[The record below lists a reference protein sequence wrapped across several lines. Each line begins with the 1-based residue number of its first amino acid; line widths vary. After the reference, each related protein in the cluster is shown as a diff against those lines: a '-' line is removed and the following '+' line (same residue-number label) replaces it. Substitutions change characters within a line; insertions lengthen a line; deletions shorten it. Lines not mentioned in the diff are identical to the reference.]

1 MKKLRLALVLAA
13 ALSLR
18 VLDAASISAELSADE
33 TSVGMPVQLQVQVEG
48 TTNASLPSSLD
59 VDGLQSQLVGRSTQ
73 VQIINGQMSVSGVY
87 TYTIV
92 PMREGTFDIPALE
105 VNAGGRKLRTSPKKL
120 VVQPGSA
127 PAPRPAPA
135 LPARPGAPSQ
145 GDDEDSAD
153 NQLAYAE
160 IIVPKKTAYAGEV
173 VPVELRFYFS
183 QRVGF
188 RVLQDSPQVS
198 GEGFTVG
205 KISPP
210 KQTEE
215 NVGGSVYRVLSYKTT
230 ITAVKSG
237 EMKLP
242 VAALEGIL
250 STQASAPPGFDN
262 FLFGGF
268 TNDRQVRIASE
279 PKAIKVLALPVE
291 GRPTDFSGAVGD
303 FTIAATADPTKA
315 APGDPVTL
323 KIAVSGQG
331 NFDAMGAPTLTG
343 ADGWRTYPPTDHFE
357 KSDPIGY
364 SGTKTFEMPLVAQ
377 QAQTH
382 TPVAQFS
389 YFDPAKAKYF
399 TITTQPVA
407 VEAAAATPGAS
418 ATPAAPAAQPSA
430 TPAVEEDAVWLTH
443 STPRSWQP
451 LALKPVF
458 WIVNGAVA
466 LALVGVIAAI
476 SIRRRREGP
485 AGRRAVVIQH
495 RDRLLAE
502 LGRSDLSDD
511 AFLEKAHRALV
522 LQAGLA
528 GEKGAFE
535 FVDSLERRGR
545 EVGDLRMVLARADEA
560 KFSGGVAARI
570 DLEERRRIARALKEA
585 CR

>member
-13 ALSLR
+13 VLSLR
-18 VLDAASISAELSADE
+18 VLDAASISAELTADE

-48 TTNASLPSSLD
+48 TTNAALPSSLD
-59 VDGLQSQLVGRSTQ
+59 VDGLQTQLTGRSTQ
-73 VQIINGQMSVSGVY
+73 VQIINGQMSVTGVY
-87 TYTIV
+87 SYTIL
-92 PMREGTFDIPALE
+92 PMREGTFEIPALE
-105 VNAGGRKLRTSPKKL
+105 VTAGGKKLRTSPKTL
-120 VVQPGSA
+120 VVRAGRA

-135 LPARPGAPSQ
+135 MPARPGRQTAQ
-145 GDDEDSAD
+145 DDEDSG
-153 NQLAYAE
+153 NSQLAYAE
-160 IIVPKKTAYAGEV
+160 IIVPKKNAYAGEV

-188 RVLQDSPQVS
+188 RVLQDTPQVS

-215 NVGGSVYRVLSYKTT
+215 NVGGAVYRVLSYKTT

-250 STQASAPPGFDN
+250 STQASPPPGFDN

-268 TNDRQVRIASE
+268 TDDRQVRITSD
-279 PKAIKVLALPVE
+279 PKSMKVLALPVE
-291 GRPTDFSGAVGD
+291 GRPADFSGAVGD
-303 FTIAATADPTKA
+303 FTISATADPTKA

-323 KIAVSGQG
+323 KVAVSGQG
-331 NFDAMGAPTLTG
+331 NFDAMGAPTLTD

-377 QAQTH
+377 QAQTR

-389 YFDPAKAKYF
+389 YFDPAKEKYF
-399 TITTQPVA
+399 TLTTQPVA
-407 VEAAAATPGAS
+407 VEAAAAAPT
-418 ATPAAPAAQPSA
+418 ATAAPTAPTAQPSA
-430 TPAVEEDAVWLTH
+430 TPQADEEGAWLTH

-451 LALKPVF
+451 LARKSVF
-458 WIVNGAVA
+458 WIANGAAA
-466 LALVGVIAAI
+466 LALLGAIATLA
-476 SIRRRREGP
+476 IRRRREGP
-485 AGRRAVVIQH
+485 AGRRAAVTQQ
-495 RDRLLAE
+495 RDRLISE
-502 LGRSDLSDD
+502 LGRSDLPDM
-511 AFLEKAHRALV
+511 AFLDKAHEALV
-522 LQAGLA
+522 LQAGLV
-528 GEKGAFE
+528 GESGAFE
-535 FVDSLERRGR
+535 LVDSLERRGR
-545 EVGDLRMVLARADEA
+545 EVGDLRKVLARADEA

-570 DLEERRRIARALKEA
+570 DPEERRRIARALKEA

>member
-1 MKKLRLALVLAA
+1 
-13 ALSLR
+13 
-18 VLDAASISAELSADE
+18 
-33 TSVGMPVQLQVQVEG
+33 VQLQVQVEG
-48 TTNASLPSSLD
+48 TTNASLPSDLG
-59 VDGLQSQLVGRSTQ
+59 VDGLQTQLTGRSTQ
-73 VQIINGQMSVSGVY
+73 VQIINGRMSVSGVY
-87 TYTIV
+87 SYTIV
-92 PMREGTFDIPALE
+92 PLREGSFEIPALE
-105 VNAGGRKLRTSPKKL
+105 VNAGGRKLKTSPKKL
-120 VVQPGSA
+120 VVQAGMA

-135 LPARPGAPSQ
+135 LPSRPGAPPQ
-145 GDDEDSAD
+145 GGDEDSAD

-160 IIVPKKTAYAGEV
+160 IIVPKKNAYAGEV

-205 KISPP
+205 RISPP

-215 NVGGSVYRVLSYKTT
+215 NVGGAIYRVLSYKTT

-250 STQASAPPGFDN
+250 STQASAPPGFGN

-268 TNDRQVRIASE
+268 TDDRQVRIASE
-279 PKAIKVLALPVE
+279 PKSIKVLALPVE
-291 GRPTDFSGAVGD
+291 GRPADFSGAVGD

-323 KIAVSGQG
+323 KVAVSGQG
-331 NFDAMGAPTLTG
+331 NFDAMSAPTLAG
-343 ADGWRTYPPTDHFE
+343 ADGWRTYPPTDRFE

-364 SGTKTFEMPLVAQ
+364 IGTKTFEIPLVAQ
-377 QAQTH
+377 QAQAR
-382 TPVAQFS
+382 TPVAQLS

-399 TITTQPVA
+399 TISTQPVA
-407 VEAAAATPGAS
+407 VEAAAATPAAS
-418 ATPAAPAAQPSA
+418 AAPAASPAQPGATPAA
-430 TPAVEEDAVWLTH
+430 EEGGSWLVH
-443 STPRSWQP
+443 ATPRSWQP
-451 LALKPVF
+451 LARKPVF
-458 WIVNGAVA
+458 WIVNGVAA
-466 LALVGVIAAI
+466 LALAGVLVAQA
-476 SIRRRREGP
+476 IRRRREGP
-485 AGRRAVVIQH
+485 AGRRAALAQQ
-495 RDRLLAE
+495 RDRLIAE
-502 LGRSDLSDD
+502 LGRSDLPDM
-511 AFLEKAHRALV
+511 AFLDKAHEVLV

-528 GEKGAFE
+528 GESGAFE
-535 FVDSLERRGR
+535 LVDSLERHGR
-545 EVGDLRMVLARADEA
+545 ETGDLRLILARADEA